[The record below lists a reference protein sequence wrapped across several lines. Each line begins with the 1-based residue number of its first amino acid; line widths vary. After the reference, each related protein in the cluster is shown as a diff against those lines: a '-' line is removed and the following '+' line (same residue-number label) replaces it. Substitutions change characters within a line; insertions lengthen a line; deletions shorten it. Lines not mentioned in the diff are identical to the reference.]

1 MNLYL
6 TIINKANPAKIEKAV
21 SEVKRMVRMPEEDIK
36 NPLTRLAEEIKKKT
50 KKKNRCNDEED
61 AQSDATQL
69 EENIKDTIKRN
80 VLKY

>member
-1 MNLYL
+1 MNSHLA
-6 TIINKANPAKIEKAV
+6 IISKTNPARNERAV
-21 SEVKRMVRMPEEDIK
+21 SEVKRMVRMPEEESK

-50 KKKNRCNDEED
+50 KKKNSCNDEED
-61 AQSDATQL
+61 AQSDATEL

>member
-1 MNLYL
+1 MNLHL
-6 TIINKANPAKIEKAV
+6 AIINKDISAKNEKVV
-21 SEVKRMVRMPEEDIK
+21 SEVNRMVRMPEEESK
-36 NPLTRLAEEIKKKT
+36 NPLTRLAEEIKKKA

-61 AQSDATQL
+61 AQSDATEL

>member
-1 MNLYL
+1 MNLHL
-6 TIINKANPAKIEKAV
+6 AIISKAIPARNERAV
-21 SEVKRMVRMPEEDIK
+21 SEVKRMARMPEDESK

>member
-6 TIINKANPAKIEKAV
+6 TIISKAIPEKIEKAV
-21 SEVKRMVRMPEEDIK
+21 SEVNRMVRMPEEESK

-50 KKKNRCNDEED
+50 KIKNDRNGEED
-61 AQSDATQL
+61 AQSDATEL

-80 VLKY
+80 ILKY

>member
-6 TIINKANPAKIEKAV
+6 AIISKANPAKSKIVV
-21 SEVKRMVRMPEEDIK
+21 SEVNRMVRMPEEDSK
-36 NPLTRLAEEIKKKT
+36 NPLTRLAEEIKKKA
-50 KKKNRCNDEED
+50 KKKNSCNDEED
-61 AQSDATQL
+61 VQSDATEL

>member
-6 TIINKANPAKIEKAV
+6 TIISKVIPAKIEKAV
-21 SEVKRMVRMPEEDIK
+21 SEVNRMVRMPEEESK

-50 KKKNRCNDEED
+50 KKKNRCNDEEG
-61 AQSDATQL
+61 AKSDATEL

-80 VLKY
+80 ILRY

>member
-1 MNLYL
+1 MNSHLA
-6 TIINKANPAKIEKAV
+6 IISKTNPAKNDRVV
-21 SEVKRMVRMPEEDIK
+21 SEVKHMVRMPEEESK

-50 KKKNRCNDEED
+50 KIKNDRNGEED
-61 AQSDATQL
+61 AQSDATEL